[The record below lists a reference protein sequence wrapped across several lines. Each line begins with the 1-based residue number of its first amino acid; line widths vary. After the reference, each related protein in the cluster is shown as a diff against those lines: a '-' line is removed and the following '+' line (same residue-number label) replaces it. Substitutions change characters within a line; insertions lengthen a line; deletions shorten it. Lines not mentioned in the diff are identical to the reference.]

1 MKKMAF
7 ILAVI
12 LVISIPLSAAAAT
25 RGNIAPPEL
34 IFSGTTATCKA
45 MASGNVRNDF
55 VQVTMKLKQGS
66 TVLQSWYQDGFYQ
79 IQMEK
84 TYSGLTKGQTYTL
97 EVTVII
103 NGVKQ
108 TASTSGTC

>member
-12 LVISIPLSAAAAT
+12 LVISVPLSVSAET
-25 RGNIAPPEL
+25 RAGAPLLEL
-34 IFSGTTATCKA
+34 TFNGTTATCKA
-45 MASGNVRNDF
+45 AAYGDARNDF
-55 VQVTMKLKQGS
+55 VQVTMKLKHGS
-66 TVLQSWYQDGFYQ
+66 TVLQSWYQDGFKS

-103 NGVKQ
+103 NGVKE
-108 TASTSGTC
+108 TRSTSGTC